1 MDSHRFKTPFSMG
14 VYGRRESGK
23 TYFVTKLLSNQEFL
37 KDKPFNKVIW
47 VYKSYQND
55 VSMKLSKIDHLEVVF
70 LDDLP
75 NFDQMGMQINTVVV
89 FG

>member
-23 TYFVTKLLSNQEFL
+23 TYFVTKLLSNQEL
-37 KDKPFNKVIW
+37 LIDNPFNKVIW

-55 VSMKLSKIDHLEVVF
+55 VYMKLSKID
-70 LDDLP
+70 
-75 NFDQMGMQINTVVV
+75 N
-89 FG
+89 